1 MTRIILVRHGHVDWL
16 APERFRGRAELPL
29 SSLGRRQALAAADYI
44 AATWKLDAVYT
55 SPLGRCRDTGA
66 AIAAPFHLEP
76 RPIDGL
82 ADIDYGE
89 WQGLTREQATERWPD
104 ETELW
109 FRAPHLAVI
118 PGGETLGAL
127 LSRTTAALRDILRRH
142 PDGTVAVVGH
152 DSVNRVLLL
161 FALELPLSRYW
172 HLRQDPCCVN
182 ELLFD
187 NDAFIIRSVN
197 QTQHLSGLKP

>member
-29 SSLGRRQALAAADYI
+29 SSLGRRQAQAVAGCI
-44 AATWKLDAVYT
+44 AASWKPEAVYT
-55 SPLGRCRDTGA
+55 SPLGRCRETGA
-66 AIAAPFHLEP
+66 AIAAPFGIGLQ
-76 RPIDGL
+76 PIDGL

-89 WQGLTREQATERWPD
+89 WQGLTREEAEQRWPE

-109 FRAPHLAVI
+109 FRSPHLALI
-118 PGGETLGAL
+118 PGGETLATV
-127 LSRTTAALRDILRRH
+127 LSRATEALRDIMRRH
-142 PDGTVAVVGH
+142 GDGTVVLVGH
-152 DSVNRVLLL
+152 DSINRVLLL

-172 HLRQDPCCVN
+172 HLRQDPCGVS

-187 NDAFIIRSVN
+187 NGSFMIGSIN
-197 QTQHLSGLKP
+197 QTQHLSGL

>member
-1 MTRIILVRHGHVDWL
+1 MIRIILVRHGHVDWL

-29 SSLGRRQALAAADYI
+29 SSLGRHQVQAAAGYI
-44 AATWKLDAVYT
+44 AATWKPEAVYT
-55 SPLGRCRDTGA
+55 SPLGRCRETGA
-66 AIAAPFHLEP
+66 AIAAPFRLEP
-76 RPIDGL
+76 QPIDGL

-89 WQGLTREQATERWPD
+89 WQGLTRDQAKERWPH

-118 PGGETLGAL
+118 PGGETLAVV
-127 LSRTTAALRDILRRH
+127 LSRASAALRDILRRH
-142 PDGTVAVVGH
+142 PDGTVVLVAH

-172 HLRQDPCCVN
+172 HLRQEPCAVN
-182 ELLFD
+182 ELFFD
-187 NDAFIIRSVN
+187 DCSFIIGSIN
-197 QTQHLSGLKP
+197 QTQHLSGL